1 MPPTTIT
8 AQPWKT
14 LTIMSFSDQFKIL
27 SQYLMPQHGLSIAAG
42 KLADVKTEWVKNL
55 FIQKFAKAY
64 NIDMSNA
71 IEPELTKYAC
81 FNDFF
86 TRAIDLETRP
96 IDDDDNSFCSP
107 VDGAMSQFGRIN
119 NGKIIQAKNHDY
131 STLEILGGD
140 TDRAEAFKQGEFCTI
155 YLAPK
160 DYHRIHMP
168 CDGKLTAMS
177 HIPGKLF
184 SVNPLTANN
193 VPNLFARNER
203 VVSYFDTE
211 FGKFAMVSVG
221 ATIVGSIETVWAGN
235 VTPPSCKEVR
245 TWEYENEQQIELKK
259 GEEMGRFKLG
269 STVVLLMEKANWQWH
284 DSIKLEADLQ
294 LGQKLVTKG

>member
-1 MPPTTIT
+1 
-8 AQPWKT
+8 
-14 LTIMSFSDQFKIL
+14 MSFSEQVKVL
-27 SQYLMPQHGLSIAAG
+27 PQYLFPQHAVSIAAG
-42 KLADVKTEWVKNL
+42 KLAESRTVWFKNW
-55 FIQKFAKAY
+55 FIRKFAKAY
-64 NIDMSNA
+64 NIDMSIA
-71 IEPELTKYAC
+71 VEPELTNYAC

-86 TRAIDLETRP
+86 TRAIRPETRP

-107 VDGAMSQFGRIN
+107 VDGAMSQFGPIE
-119 NGKIIQAKNHDY
+119 NGKIIQAKNHHY
-131 STLEILGGD
+131 SALEILGGNQEYAD
-140 TDRAEAFKQGEFCTI
+140 IFANGEFCTI

-168 CDGKLTAMS
+168 CNGRLTSMS

-211 FGKFAMVSVG
+211 FGKMALVAVG
-221 ATIVGSIETVWAGN
+221 ATIVGSIETVWAGT
-235 VTPPSCKEVR
+235 VTPPTVKSVTSWDYSDNR
-245 TWEYENEQQIELKK
+245 RDFAK

-269 STVVLLMEKANWQWH
+269 STVVLLMEKANWQWKTMQPG
-284 DSIKLEADLQ
+284 DDLL
-294 LGQKLVTKG
+294 LGEKLVTRL

>member
-1 MPPTTIT
+1 
-8 AQPWKT
+8 
-14 LTIMSFSDQFKIL
+14 MSFIDQLKIT

-42 KLADVKTEWVKNL
+42 KLANVKNKWIKDT

-71 IEPELTKYAC
+71 IEPDLTKYEC

-86 TRAIDLETRP
+86 TRAIHLDSRP
-96 IDDDDNSFCSP
+96 IDDDANSFCSP
-107 VDGAMSQFGRIN
+107 VDGAMSQFGKIE
-119 NGKIIQAKNHDY
+119 NGKMIQAKNHDY
-131 STLEILGGD
+131 SALDILGGD
-140 TDRAEAFKQGEFCTI
+140 AERAAPFKNGEFCTI

-168 CDGKLTAMS
+168 CDGNLTAMS
-177 HIPGKLF
+177 HVPGQLF

-211 FGKFAMVSVG
+211 FGKLALVSVG
-221 ATIVGSIETVWAGN
+221 ATI
-235 VTPPSCKEVR
+235 
-245 TWEYENEQQIELKK
+245 
-259 GEEMGRFKLG
+259 
-269 STVVLLMEKANWQWH
+269 
-284 DSIKLEADLQ
+284 
-294 LGQKLVTKG
+294 